1 MKEKKGY
8 KSVLII
14 AVTLLV
20 LFAVASFTEPN
31 PWATIP
37 DPLQEQV
44 QCDTPGHTH
53 FVGFNTPWCCE
64 WTSALQN

>member
-1 MKEKKGY
+1 MKAKKGY

-20 LFAVASFTEPN
+20 LFAINSYAEPH
-31 PWATIP
+31 PWATIA

-44 QCDTPGHTH
+44 QSDTSGHTH
-53 FVGFNTPWCCE
+53 FAGFSTPWCCE
-64 WTSALQN
+64 WNSGLQN

>member
-20 LFAVASFTEPN
+20 LFAINSYAEPH
-31 PWATIP
+31 PWATVA

-44 QCDTPGHTH
+44 QNDTSGHTR
-53 FVGFNTPWCCE
+53 FAGLSTPWCCE
-64 WTSALQN
+64 WNSVLQN